1 MDFPGGS
8 VVKNL
13 PASVGDSGSIPGLG
27 RSPGKGNGNRLQ
39 YSCLGNPMDK
49 EPGGL
54 QAMGSRK
61 SQTPLSDYA
70 ITVKDTQEGGL
81 WRRTSSQTESGEGRL
96 AQP

>member
-1 MDFPGGS
+1 
-8 VVKNL
+8 
-13 PASVGDSGSIPGLG
+13 
-27 RSPGKGNGNRLQ
+27 
-39 YSCLGNPMDK
+39 MDK

-70 ITVKDTQEGGL
+70 TTVKDTQEGGL